1 MNFRRWADT
10 PWPHVPAAAACYL
23 FLWIAAIHVVASPR
37 PDSMGLGLVGVP
49 YLGWAVLALT
59 SPVASWVAW
68 WMIRHRQG
76 RWRVAGFWVRLGAD
90 IGMATTLGS
99 FLLARALLYHG
110 HIPDAPLFAI
120 IALFGILATI
130 MMLIARDIAAL
141 VILTQLANRIHR
153 TGDDALG

>member
-23 FLWIAAIHVVASPR
+23 FLFIAAVHVVVSPR

-49 YLGWAVLALT
+49 YLGWAVLALA
-59 SPVASWVAW
+59 SPVASLVAW

-90 IGMATTLGS
+90 VGMFAALGS
-99 FLLARALLYHG
+99 FLLARSLLYHG
-110 HIPDAPLFAI
+110 YIPDAPLFGI
-120 IALFGILATI
+120 IAMCGILATTV
-130 MMLIARDIAAL
+130 MLIGRDVAAL
-141 VILTQLANRIHR
+141 VILARLTTRIHNQA
-153 TGDDALG
+153 DDALG